1 MTCHRFCT
9 QNNMTSVTSG
19 AGNAYPSGT
28 PELISDVLVGFV
40 LLNLYFSVWS
50 AFSTIDC
57 PVVDFL
63 FAIVLC
69 VFFMYLHTFRT
80 GKVNGE
86 RSKKGKLYMTHHI
99 FLCCDLRRFIYIY
112 IYTGITLFLS
122 FINIMNITNMYL
134 HQ

>member
-19 AGNAYPSGT
+19 AGNANPSGT
-28 PELISDVLVGFV
+28 PELISDALVGFV

-69 VFFMYLHTFRT
+69 VLFFLFFCIFKLFGQKKSSANVIR
-80 GKVNGE
+80 KVNCTWLTILFCVVIFVD
-86 RSKKGKLYMTHHI
+86 LY
-99 FLCCDLRRFIYIY
+99 IYIY
-112 IYTGITLFLS
+112 IMVLRCFWASYILW
-122 FINIMNITNMYL
+122 I
-134 HQ
+134 